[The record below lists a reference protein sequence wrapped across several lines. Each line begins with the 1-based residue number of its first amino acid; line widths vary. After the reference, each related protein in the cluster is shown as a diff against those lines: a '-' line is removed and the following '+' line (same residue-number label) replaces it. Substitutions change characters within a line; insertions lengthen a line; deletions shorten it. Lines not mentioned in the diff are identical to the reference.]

1 MVFCI
6 VICEVFVMNG
16 YITVQEAALKWGISP
31 RQVQILW
38 NIFHGTRLGEKQN
51 YWKACP
57 PNQLP

>member
-31 RQVQILW
+31 RQVQLLRRITPLELTALT
-38 NIFHGTRLGEKQN
+38 IPSRSEVCQN
-51 YWKACP
+51 S
-57 PNQLP
+57 L